1 MNAADPAT
9 PVLPF
14 TRGVFVLGV
23 LLTAG
28 TGVSLFLVPTRTSAY
43 WAWTIASPLS
53 ASFFGAGYVGAAVA
67 LGLAARDGTW
77 RRTRVVAISALV
89 LTSLALLATAL
100 NSGPFAF
107 HAGGLTEAVAWIWLT
122 VYVALPVLLVTAF
135 VLEEGRRGPWA
146 ASARASVG
154 SRIALGA
161 VGVVLAV
168 PGIALVAESARVAA
182 RWSWPLPPLPAGVA
196 GAWLCAIAAPL
207 LWFAIADPHWDAL
220 RSGVVPIALPVVL
233 DLLAAIRFRGTFDS
247 TASRA
252 VYVAGLVVLL
262 VVLAAAALAE
272 ERRPRLSA

>member
-28 TGVSLFLVPTRTSAY
+28 TGVGLFLVPTRTSAY

-53 ASFFGAGYVGAAVA
+53 AAFFGAGYVGAAMA

-107 HAGGLTEAVAWIWLT
+107 HAGGLTEAVAWIWLA
-122 VYVALPVLLVTAF
+122 VYVAPPPLLAAAF
-135 VLEEGRRGPWA
+135 VLEERRGGPRVVRD
-146 ASARASVG
+146 RAGAG

-161 VGVVLAV
+161 VGVLLAV
-168 PGIALVAESARVAA
+168 PGIGLVAGSAGLAA
-182 RWSWPLPPLPAGVA
+182 RWPWPLPPLPAGV
-196 GAWLCAIAAPL
+196 
-207 LWFAIADPHWDAL
+207 
-220 RSGVVPIALPVVL
+220 
-233 DLLAAIRFRGTFDS
+233 
-247 TASRA
+247 
-252 VYVAGLVVLL
+252 
-262 VVLAAAALAE
+262 
-272 ERRPRLSA
+272 